1 MASSALS
8 SNRKSSAD
16 SQVVTVQIWTSGLKV
31 SWNMN
36 QVKKKETTQFNNE
49 GKRKSARLASQDCD
63 VGIHSNDWNLK
74 KGRGGLWYSNTE
86 RPLVF
91 WSHPV
96 DSFKPECAYYL
107 LDDSSFS
114 DWFYSTAQRRLTSFT
129 CTRIFHY
136 DDILNLVR
144 VMQTADSV
152 WIFQITGPIAN
163 ETFPLLGNPI

>member
-1 MASSALS
+1 MASSALM

-31 SWNMN
+31 SWNEN
-36 QVKKKETTQFNNE
+36 QVKKKKKRRQPNLTMK
-49 GKRKSARLASQDCD
+49 GKEKVQDSPHKI
-63 VGIHSNDWNLK
+63 VTLGFTAMTEVW
-74 KGRGGLWYSNTE
+74 RGGLWYSNTE
-86 RPLVF
+86 HPLVF
-91 WSHPV
+91 WSRPL

-107 LDDSSFS
+107 LYDSSFS

-136 DDILNLVR
+136 DNILNLVR

-152 WIFQITGPIAN
+152 WIFQITGLFAN
-163 ETFPLLGNPI
+163 ETFPLWGNPM